1 METKS
6 LTKANETRP
15 SLFDSRGWLDK
26 FINSPLEDYF
36 NFSRVLNVP
45 AVNVNETDDQYFL
58 SFASPGLEKKDIQVQ
73 VEDDMLTISAQ
84 KEEKEEKIGKY
95 NRREYNYSSWTRSFT
110 LPDDADES
118 KIKAEYK
125 NGELKVEI
133 PRSEKKVRSNVK
145 TINLS

>member
-6 LTKANETRP
+6 LTKANQPRP

-36 NFSRVLNVP
+36 NFSRALNLP
-45 AVNVNETDDQYFL
+45 AVNVNETDDQYFVSL
-58 SFASPGLEKKDIQVQ
+58 AAPGLDKKDIQVQ
-73 VEDDMLTISAQ
+73 MEDDMLTIRAQ

-95 NRREYNYSSWTRSFT
+95 NHREYNFSSWSRSFT

-125 NGELKVEI
+125 NGELKIDI
-133 PRSEKKVRSNVK
+133 PRSAKKVRSNVK
-145 TINLS
+145 TISLS